1 MPSAEHIQHA
11 YEEYTAALSRHD
23 IDAVMALFSS
33 SAVVHDPVDDPAV
46 EGAEQIRAL
55 FAGASGMVRAV
66 RITGPICISGDGR
79 HAAAPLEAE
88 VDLGQ
93 GIQFMDVTDVM
104 TFDDDG
110 RFATMKA
117 YYGPTNLRDG

>member
-1 MPSAEHIQHA
+1 MPSAEHVLHA
-11 YEEYTAALSRHD
+11 YERYTAALSSHD
-23 IDAVMALFSS
+23 MDAVMVLFSS
-33 SAVVHDPVDDPAV
+33 TAVVNDPVDAPAV
-46 EGAEQIRAL
+46 EGTGQIRAL
-55 FAGASGMVRAV
+55 LAGASAMVRAV
-66 RITGPICISGDGR
+66 RIAGPICISGDCR

-93 GIQFMDVTDVM
+93 GIQVMDVTDVM